1 MLWQVGFQMVEICH
15 SRKSTILCFNGSKTA
30 ELRRRLHFENTTK
43 DCDRQHRAEEVA
55 MLRLGGVASRTYLVA
70 FPAIK
75 QHFQQQGLEL
85 DWVLYSSWDALVEA
99 FVRREVDVAW
109 NGPLAYV
116 KIKRRLGNPCQVV
129 AMRDID
135 VNLVTAF
142 ITQPQSAIRTVD
154 DLKGTRFAFG
164 ARGSVEAGLLAHHFL
179 KQLGIEPSQDLALAT
194 FCEERPTPNADSQR
208 DVVDRIVSGE
218 YDAGAV
224 SSTALARMHEAGM
237 IAPESVR
244 VFWTSPGYSHCCFTA
259 HSDTDRALARQIT
272 QAFVSMAYDDPLG
285 KTALEAE
292 GCKAFV
298 PGVTEGWEVLEAVAE
313 EEGLL

>member
-1 MLWQVGFQMVEICH
+1 MRVLPSEDTGVADAMIKARESHRKLCLEEI
-15 SRKSTILCFNGSKTA
+15 
-30 ELRRRLHFENTTK
+30 
-43 DCDRQHRAEEVA
+43 A

-75 QHFQQQGLEL
+75 QHFQQQGLDL

-99 FVRREVDVAW
+99 FVRREVDIAW

-116 KIKRRLGNPCQVV
+116 KIKRRLGDPCQVV

-135 VNLVTAF
+135 VNLMTAF
-142 ITQPQSAIRTVD
+142 ITHPQSAIRTVE

-179 KQLGIEPSQDLALAT
+179 QQMGIEPSHDLALAT

-208 DVVDRIVSGE
+208 DVVERIVSGE

-224 SSTALARMHEAGM
+224 SSTALARMHEAGLVT
-237 IAPESVR
+237 PESVR
-244 VFWTSPGYSHCCFTA
+244 VLWTSPGYSHCCFTA

-298 PGVTEGWEVLEAVAE
+298 PGGTAGWEVLEAVAE

>member
-1 MLWQVGFQMVEICH
+1 MI
-15 SRKSTILCFNGSKTA
+15 
-30 ELRRRLHFENTTK
+30 
-43 DCDRQHRAEEVA
+43 
-55 MLRLGGVASRTYLVA
+55 RLGGVASRTYLVA

-75 QHFQQQGLEL
+75 KHFQQQGLEL

-99 FVRREVDVAW
+99 FVRREVDLAW

-116 KIKRRLGNPCQVV
+116 KIKRRLDDPCQVV

-142 ITQPQSAIRTVD
+142 ITQPHSAIFTVE
-154 DLKGTRFAFG
+154 DLKGKRFAFG
-164 ARGSVEAGLLAHHFL
+164 ARGSVEAGLLATHFL
-179 KQLGIEPSQDLALAT
+179 KQGGIEPSQDLALAT

-224 SSTALARMHEAGM
+224 SSTALERMHEAGLV
-237 IAPESVR
+237 APESVR

-259 HSDTDRALARQIT
+259 HSDTDRALSRQIT

-298 PGVTEGWEVLEAVAE
+298 PGVTAGWEVLEMVAE

>member
-1 MLWQVGFQMVEICH
+1 
-15 SRKSTILCFNGSKTA
+15 
-30 ELRRRLHFENTTK
+30 
-43 DCDRQHRAEEVA
+43 

-75 QHFQQQGLEL
+75 QHFQQQGLDL

-99 FVRREVDVAW
+99 FVRREVDIAW
-109 NGPLAYV
+109 NGPLAYI
-116 KIKRRLGNPCQVV
+116 KIKRRLDDPCQVV

-135 VNLVTAF
+135 VNLVTTF
-142 ITQPQSAIRTVD
+142 ITHPQSTIRTVD

-179 KQLGIEPSQDLALAT
+179 QQAGIEPSHDLALAT

-224 SSTALARMHEAGM
+224 SSTALARMHEAGLVT
-237 IAPESVR
+237 PERVR

-272 QAFVSMAYDDPLG
+272 HAFVSMAYDDPLG

>member
-1 MLWQVGFQMVEICH
+1 
-15 SRKSTILCFNGSKTA
+15 
-30 ELRRRLHFENTTK
+30 
-43 DCDRQHRAEEVA
+43 
-55 MLRLGGVASRTYLVA
+55 MLRLGGVASSTSLVA

-75 QHFQQQGLEL
+75 QHFQQHGLEL
-85 DWVLYSSWDALVEA
+85 DWVLYSSWEALVEA
-99 FVRREVDVAW
+99 FVRREVEVAW
-109 NGPLAYV
+109 NSPLAYI
-116 KIKRRLGNPCQVV
+116 KIKRRLADPCQVV

-142 ITQPQSAIRTVD
+142 ITHPHSAIRTVD

-179 KQLGIEPSQDLALAT
+179 QQAGIEPRPDLALAT

-208 DVVDRIVSGE
+208 DVVERIVSGE

-224 SSTALARMHEAGM
+224 SSTALARLHAAGLV
-237 IAPESVR
+237 APESVR
-244 VFWTSPGYSHCCFTA
+244 VLWTSAGYSHGCFTA
-259 HSDTDRALARQIT
+259 HSDIDRALARQIT
-272 QAFVSMAYDDPLG
+272 QAFVSMADDAPLG

-298 PGVTEGWEVLEAVAE
+298 PGVTAGWEVLEAVAE

>member
-1 MLWQVGFQMVEICH
+1 MI
-15 SRKSTILCFNGSKTA
+15 
-30 ELRRRLHFENTTK
+30 
-43 DCDRQHRAEEVA
+43 
-55 MLRLGGVASRTYLVA
+55 RLGGVASRTYLVA

-116 KIKRRLGNPCQVV
+116 KIKRRLDDPCQVV

-142 ITQPQSAIRTVD
+142 ITQPHSAIFTVE
-154 DLKGTRFAFG
+154 DLKGKRFAFG
-164 ARGSVEAGLLAHHFL
+164 ARGSVEAGLLATHFL
-179 KQLGIEPSQDLALAT
+179 KQGGIEPSHDLALAT

-224 SSTALARMHEAGM
+224 SSTALARLHEAGLV
-237 IAPESVR
+237 APESVR

-259 HSDTDRALARQIT
+259 HSDTDRALSQQIT
-272 QAFVSMAYDDPLG
+272 HAFVSMAYDDPLG

-298 PGVTEGWEVLEAVAE
+298 PGVTAGWEVLEMVAE